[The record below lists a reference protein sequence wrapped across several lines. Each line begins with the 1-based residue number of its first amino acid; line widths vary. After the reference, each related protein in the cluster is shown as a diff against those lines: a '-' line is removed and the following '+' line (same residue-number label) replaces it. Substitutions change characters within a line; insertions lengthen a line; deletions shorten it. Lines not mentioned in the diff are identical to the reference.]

1 MPKRKVRLL
10 SFAKALGAPRPS
22 GTRLSPAPSPRCP
35 RGRSAPPRGRRRRSP
50 RGGRRGCQL
59 NRLLQK
65 WKRSQKR
72 RRERIN
78 LQTKKCK
85 QKGKEEQRENR
96 RKWPTRRL
104 KKTYLQKMERLKTRR
119 SGVAQPLTK
128 QKRKKPSLINN
139 HIPSPVSGPCFPSC
153 TIQRNIFINYFV
165 NASFLVALETFLK
178 RRESHL
184 IPFFKCKCFF
194 LRGEIICWLFIFWY
208 NQKIVGY
215 WIREALIVL
224 GVSLTFHRWGV
235 AFISCNT
242 KAY

>member
-1 MPKRKVRLL
+1 MDRARAGGAAAVRLL
-10 SFAKALGAPRPS
+10 SFAKALGVPRPS

-85 QKGKEEQRENR
+85 QKGKEQRENR
-96 RKWPTRRL
+96 RKWRARRL
-104 KKTYLQKMERLKTRR
+104 KKTYLQKTERIKTRR
-119 SGVAQPLTK
+119 AQPLMK
-128 QKRKKPSLINN
+128 QKRKKPSRINN

-178 RRESHL
+178 RRESTSSHFL
-184 IPFFKCKCFF
+184 CVNAFF
-194 LRGEIICWLFIFWY
+194 
-208 NQKIVGY
+208 
-215 WIREALIVL
+215 
-224 GVSLTFHRWGV
+224 
-235 AFISCNT
+235 
-242 KAY
+242 